1 MWTLLSLM
9 LLKKIAY
16 ISTYVCNLYV
26 FHQEQAMFTKV
37 RNCYKDYIIV
47 IFLLY
52 YFFSRLLIINH
63 YSSNILS
70 STKKGRIVFCFA
82 FVFAGYFWV
91 WERTTNRSI
100 GKAWHSLS
108 FQDAISDETWF
119 SLLKTK
125 FDCLYTHATHRNTLI
140 LHQRLHYKRWIQN
153 VIPIRKA
160 FEFSL

>member
-16 ISTYVCNLYV
+16 ISTHVCNLYV

-82 FVFAGYFWV
+82 FVFAGYSWV

-100 GKAWHSLS
+100 GKAWHFLS

-119 SLLKTK
+119 SLLKQNSIA
-125 FDCLYTHATHRNTLI
+125 CIHTLRIGI